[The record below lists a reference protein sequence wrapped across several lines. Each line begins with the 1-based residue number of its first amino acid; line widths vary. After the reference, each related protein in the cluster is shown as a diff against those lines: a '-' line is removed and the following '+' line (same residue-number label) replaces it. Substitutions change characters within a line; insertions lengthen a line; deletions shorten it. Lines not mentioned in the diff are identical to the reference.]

1 MEQSALVVLESA
13 YPRIPPTLNP
23 QDNTLNSRQIIHV
36 GAPSHAEEVSLAK
49 RYSLRGDNND
59 KLRLIHHYAISTC
72 YSSWN
77 ATSVT
82 QSVHLRDIVPAL
94 GFEHDFLLSGLLAV
108 SSLHLA
114 LLNPSDINIASA
126 IKYHTEA
133 LRQVQPHLM
142 NVSPNNVGA
151 LFSFSC
157 LIASYSF
164 GFHQIQTPSNNSLKS
179 ILEVFTLIRG
189 IRVIVRDGMQWLK
202 KGPFAQSL
210 SINPSNPNA
219 SLEPKLEAALSK
231 LLQRTSE
238 HKSDPKSRDVYT
250 AAIALLRQNFILASE
265 KPGVKMTALPF
276 PILVSDIFLE
286 SLKGEDPLALVIFA
300 NYAVLLHWLRGYVW
314 LRGWGKQIVQA
325 VNHIVGTEWSDCL
338 EGAMQEISI
347 SDIMLKRKEPLEIM
361 EA

>member
-1 MEQSALVVLESA
+1 VLESA
-13 YPRIPPTLNP
+13 YPRIPPKLNP
-23 QDNTLNSRQIIHV
+23 QDNIPNPDRVIHV

-49 RYSLRGDNND
+49 RYTLKGDNND
-59 KLRLIHHYAISTC
+59 RLRLIHHYAISTS

-77 ATSVT
+77 ATSVM

-133 LRQVQPHLM
+133 ICQVQPHLT
-142 NVSPNNVGA
+142 NVSPDNVAA

-164 GFHQIQTPSNNSLKS
+164 GFHQIQTPSFNSLKS
-179 ILEVFTLIRG
+179 MLEVFTLIRG

-202 KGPFAQSL
+202 NGPFAQSL
-210 SINPSNPNA
+210 SISPSNPNA
-219 SLEPKLEAALSK
+219 SLEPKIEAALSK

-238 HKSDPKSRDVYT
+238 QKSDSESRDVYT
-250 AAIALLRQNFILASE
+250 TAIALLRQNFILAAE

-276 PILVSDIFLE
+276 PILMSDKFLE

-314 LRGWGKQIVQA
+314 LRGWGKQIVEA
-325 VNHIVGTEWSDCL
+325 VKHTVGTKWRDCL
-338 EGAMQEISI
+338 EWAMQEISS
-347 SDIMLKRKEPLEIM
+347 SDFMLESKGLLKIM
-361 EA
+361 ET